1 MEFYDATSAK
11 QYARNKTRIIK
22 EINDIEENIAQ
33 AVDDNQFECD
43 VYNTVMTDARET
55 AEPIKEAKAHCIME
69 LSKVSIY
76 KDYETEEDDT
86 FIKEIYCN
94 HSNLESP
101 FDTISCGN
109 AKISEPIDSFAN
121 GGNAEGIAYS
131 KNYFRVGEILSV
143 KDRNDINPLEFK
155 VIEINGNGDI
165 INLEILNRGEFTD
178 EIFDTAQLQYKDMTN
193 WLDVDSDYG
202 LISDLRITRENEV
215 MVKDLTTGITSA
227 LPTQWYLIG
236 KTYGLSDLP
245 SMAFGNLYDAYIK
258 NQNEVYIKT
267 EQGWILSNK
276 QYDYVSFKLPFN
288 FGLEGT
294 VLYNVFGK
302 NWVKTHCGWYV
313 SPNIYDLGDS
323 VRPDPFVYR
332 TYDIVYYNEVITD
345 ENGDII
351 DRKQHKIYKCCH
363 NTWKDIIF
371 EYDWSEKPSDNFG
384 DELDLFIY
392 PEGNYRVK
400 VNGSWLICSN
410 EWRFDSIYLEDTFGN
425 VHDVINYTGKYE
437 PFTSYVKMGIT
448 PDYPNGHWQQVQKI
462 WDLNEYLLGR
472 LPVNVDLLWT
482 IKSIILDD
490 FGDGYMYPTS
500 VVFNEGNAS
509 AIVKIINDKI
519 IEVQLLNGGN
529 DYTNIPEINFVM
541 SAPVMS
547 KKYYQVWKQLLENN
561 VLQDEMLQV
570 MDYFESTKKY
580 SIARVTNEVTG
591 NTFYW
596 HLQWN

>member
-69 LSKVSIY
+69 LSKVSIH

-227 LPTQWYLIG
+227 LPTQWYPIG

-276 QYDYVSFKLPFN
+276 QYDYVSFKLP
-288 FGLEGT
+288 
-294 VLYNVFGK
+294 
-302 NWVKTHCGWYV
+302 
-313 SPNIYDLGDS
+313 
-323 VRPDPFVYR
+323 
-332 TYDIVYYNEVITD
+332 
-345 ENGDII
+345 
-351 DRKQHKIYKCCH
+351 
-363 NTWKDIIF
+363 
-371 EYDWSEKPSDNFG
+371 
-384 DELDLFIY
+384 
-392 PEGNYRVK
+392 
-400 VNGSWLICSN
+400 LI
-410 EWRFDSIYLEDTFGN
+410 L
-425 VHDVINYTGKYE
+425 V
-437 PFTSYVKMGIT
+437 
-448 PDYPNGHWQQVQKI
+448 
-462 WDLNEYLLGR
+462 
-472 LPVNVDLLWT
+472 
-482 IKSIILDD
+482 
-490 FGDGYMYPTS
+490 
-500 VVFNEGNAS
+500 
-509 AIVKIINDKI
+509 
-519 IEVQLLNGGN
+519 
-529 DYTNIPEINFVM
+529 
-541 SAPVMS
+541 
-547 KKYYQVWKQLLENN
+547 
-561 VLQDEMLQV
+561 
-570 MDYFESTKKY
+570 
-580 SIARVTNEVTG
+580 
-591 NTFYW
+591 
-596 HLQWN
+596 